1 MIPKISGS
9 EVKSFVKA
17 SMNLA
22 GSENQK
28 MAAKLQKEMKFA
40 DTTSSMEER
49 VDSYISSKA
58 PLSLPKVVKSE
69 EIIPQNQERVDSY
82 ISSKAPL
89 SLPKEKAAEEIIPEN
104 SINFIA

>member
-1 MIPKISGS
+1 
-9 EVKSFVKA
+9 
-17 SMNLA
+17 MNLA

-28 MAAKLQKEMKFA
+28 LAAKLQKEMKLA
-40 DTTSSMEER
+40 DKTSSM
-49 VDSYISSKA
+49 
-58 PLSLPKVVKSE
+58 
-69 EIIPQNQERVDSY
+69 QERLDSY

>member
-9 EVKSFVKA
+9 DVQTFVKA

-28 MAAKLQKEMKFA
+28 LAAKLQKEMKLA
-40 DTTSSMEER
+40 DKTSTM
-49 VDSYISSKA
+49 
-58 PLSLPKVVKSE
+58 
-69 EIIPQNQERVDSY
+69 QERLDSY

>member
-9 EVKSFVKA
+9 DVKTFVKA

-28 MAAKLQKEMKFA
+28 LAAKLQKEMKLA
-40 DTTSSMEER
+40 DKTSSM
-49 VDSYISSKA
+49 
-58 PLSLPKVVKSE
+58 
-69 EIIPQNQERVDSY
+69 QERLDSY

>member
-1 MIPKISGS
+1 MIPKINPV

-17 SMNLA
+17 SMDLTDTANKQLA
-22 GSENQK
+22 DSLK
-28 MAAKLQKEMKFA
+28 MKMKMP
-40 DTTSSMEER
+40 DLTSSM
-49 VDSYISSKA
+49 
-58 PLSLPKVVKSE
+58 
-69 EIIPQNQERVDSY
+69 QERLDSY

>member
-9 EVKSFVKA
+9 DVQTFVKA

-28 MAAKLQKEMKFA
+28 LAAKLQKEMKLA
-40 DTTSSMEER
+40 DKTSSM
-49 VDSYISSKA
+49 
-58 PLSLPKVVKSE
+58 
-69 EIIPQNQERVDSY
+69 QERLDSY

>member
-28 MAAKLQKEMKFA
+28 LANKMQKELKLA
-40 DTTSSMEER
+40 DATSSMQER

-58 PLSLPKVVKSE
+58 PLSLPKVAK
-69 EIIPQNQERVDSY
+69 P
-82 ISSKAPL
+82 
-89 SLPKEKAAEEIIPEN
+89 EEIIPEN
-104 SINFIA
+104 SINFLA

>member
-9 EVKSFVKA
+9 DVKTFVKA

-28 MAAKLQKEMKFA
+28 MAAKLQKEMKLA
-40 DTTSSMEER
+40 DKTSSM
-49 VDSYISSKA
+49 
-58 PLSLPKVVKSE
+58 
-69 EIIPQNQERVDSY
+69 QERLDSY